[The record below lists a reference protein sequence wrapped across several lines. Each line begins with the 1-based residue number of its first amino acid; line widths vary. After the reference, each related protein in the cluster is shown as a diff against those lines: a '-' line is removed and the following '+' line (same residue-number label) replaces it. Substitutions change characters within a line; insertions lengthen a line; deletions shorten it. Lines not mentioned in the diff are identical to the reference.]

1 MMPSQAERKIIE
13 NDIDDRIRDRLHQ
26 WARDSLELYF
36 MAGLDP
42 RDAIASI
49 SATLLYEYIH
59 IAKTVVGVPREAV
72 VELFK
77 KAYDAM
83 SDDDAG

>member
-1 MMPSQAERKIIE
+1 MPGETERKIIE
-13 NDIDDRIRDRLHQ
+13 NDIDDRIRERLHQ
-26 WARDSLELYF
+26 WAKDSTELYF
-36 MAGLDP
+36 MAELDP

-49 SATLLYEYIH
+49 SATLIHEYIH
-59 IAKTVVGVPREAV
+59 ITKAIGVPREAV